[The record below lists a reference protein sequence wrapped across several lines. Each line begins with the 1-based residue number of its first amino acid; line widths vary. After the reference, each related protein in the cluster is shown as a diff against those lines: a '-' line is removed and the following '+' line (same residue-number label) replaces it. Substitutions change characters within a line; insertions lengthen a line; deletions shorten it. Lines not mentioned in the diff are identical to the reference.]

1 METIRNQGKT
11 PAAENAIRLNVYQSD
26 EGEGSEPTKRASVKR
41 EAVEEPATD
50 GTPQDLV
57 KKWAKKSA

>member
-1 METIRNQGKT
+1 VG
-11 PAAENAIRLNVYQSD
+11 LSVSVH
-26 EGEGSEPTKRASVKR
+26 GGGEPTKRKTIKR
-41 EAVEEPATD
+41 EVEEAEATD

>member
-11 PAAENAIRLNVYQSD
+11 PAAENAIRLTVYQSD
-26 EGEGSEPTKRASVKR
+26 ESEGSEPTKRESTKRAEISAEEIDPASI
-41 EAVEEPATD
+41 
-50 GTPQDLV
+50 V